1 MRIAPHP
8 SGKGKLGRQHRLEL
22 TCARCA
28 RCCYPAELIAN
39 CDAKLAAAVPGIDE
53 ILEGN
58 VGLLQANPRAG
69 MRLTA
74 SAGTL
79 LPVGGAPLAWQRRRE
94 SQQGACRHLKNANGQ
109 RQPSGAQ
116 HSDWRHNPCCPR
128 CTGSHNCFP
137 SVCVAVDAILA
148 QLGGGAPQPQYRARA
163 RAHVVFAK
171 KRTQGSTK
179 SGCWPGAAPMGLPT
193 PMLKEWDINSGGLLP
208 APPAAW
214 QPHAG

>member
-94 SQQGACRHLKNANGQ
+94 SQQGACRHLKNANGP
-109 RQPSGAQ
+109 RQSLLPSL
-116 HSDWRHNPCCPR
+116 HRVP
-128 CTGSHNCFP
+128 
-137 SVCVAVDAILA
+137 
-148 QLGGGAPQPQYRARA
+148 QLLPICLRGGGC
-163 RAHVVFAK
+163 H
-171 KRTQGSTK
+171 
-179 SGCWPGAAPMGLPT
+179 PGPAGGRRPAAPVSRKGQGT
-193 PMLKEWDINSGGLLP
+193 RCVRKEAHSG
-208 APPAAW
+208 
-214 QPHAG
+214 QH